1 MTAVPPWVIK
11 AAHPVTSTL
20 PPMSLPRDVT
30 PLDDSIL
37 STIAAASAAPL
48 ALLVPPLWQARWVTP
63 TYANLHG
70 LDAEALQGHE
80 LRNALLPTQWCQ
92 WQRPLDARRYAG
104 ADGQHCLAQELPFG
118 PERSYPTRLQAL
130 YHQGQLH
137 GVLVQPQLE
146 LDLSQAHQ
154 LVQQSDARMR
164 KFAAATSEAILFY
177 DRQGHVLDANDAAV
191 RLSGYPLQQLQAM
204 TLFQLAPPH
213 EHAEVQRR
221 LTSHH
226 AAPFNTQL
234 RRRDG
239 LVIDVQAKTRSMP
252 NGDAD
257 YSIVVLHDISAH
269 KRAEARVNFLSHH
282 DPLTQLPNRNGLQAG
297 MQRVLAQAAE
307 LRHAITVGMIDLDRF
322 KDVNDSLGHAAGDR
336 VLREVGRRLRSK
348 LHPDDLLA
356 RIGSDEFAVVLGTR
370 LTASQAHCF
379 FSEIQHALA
388 KPFTL
393 GETQV
398 SIPASIGT
406 SRFPEDGQTAD
417 ELLQNAHA
425 AMCHAK
431 ETGQSHLQHYS
442 RQLAERPSRLLALEQ
457 QLREAVERDQLVLHY
472 QPQWDVQANTLAG
485 FEALVRWQHP
495 QRGLLPPGEFIP
507 FAESRGL
514 IALIGRWVM
523 RAACRQMRQWQTQ
536 GYAPVPVAVNMSALE
551 FRQPNLLSQVEQIL
565 TEEQV
570 APQWLEIELTE
581 STLMKESDS
590 VLETLQS
597 LKRLGVQLA
606 IDDFGTGYSSLA
618 YLRRYPLDKL
628 KIDRSFLRDV
638 PGNSGDVSLVTAI
651 IQMARSL
658 KLRTVAEGVETAE
671 QLDLLSSLS
680 CEVVQGFHIARPM
693 PADAA
698 APWQPRSCHTD
709 VAQ

>member
-1 MTAVPPWVIK
+1 
-11 AAHPVTSTL
+11 
-20 PPMSLPRDVT
+20 MSLPRDVT

-37 STIAAASAAPL
+37 STIAAATAAPL
-48 ALLVPPLWQARWVTP
+48 ALLVPPLWHCRWVTP

-80 LRNALLPTQWCQ
+80 LRNALPPSHWCQ
-92 WQRPLDARRYAG
+92 WQRPLDALRYTSHTQPG
-104 ADGQHCLAQELPFG
+104 SLSLNLPFG
-118 PERSYPTRLQAL
+118 QGRTLPTVLQAL
-130 YHQGQLH
+130 YQDGQIW
-137 GVLVQPQLE
+137 GVLVQPQLAME
-146 LDLSQAHQ
+146 LHQAQ
-154 LVQQSDARMR
+154 RLVQQSDARMR
-164 KFAAATSEAILFY
+164 KFASATSEALLFY
-177 DRQGHVLDANDAAV
+177 GADWRIQDANDAAV
-191 RLSGYPLQQLQAM
+191 RLSGYPLQQLQGMA
-204 TLFQLAPPH
+204 LFQLAPPQL
-213 EHAEVQRR
+213 HADIQQRLAAR
-221 LTSHH
+221 LE
-226 AAPFNTQL
+226 APFNTQL

-239 LVIDVQAKTRSMP
+239 LVIDVQAKGRRLPDSQS
-252 NGDAD
+252 GD
-257 YSIVVLHDISAH
+257 YGLVVLHDISAH

-282 DPLTQLPNRNGLQAG
+282 DALTQLPNRNGLQLG
-297 MQRVLAQAAE
+297 LQRVLAQAAE

-322 KDVNDSLGHAAGDR
+322 KDVNDSLGHAAGDK

-370 LTASQAHCF
+370 LTASQTQCF
-379 FSEIQHALA
+379 FSEIQHVLA

-406 SRFPEDGQTAD
+406 SRFPDDGQTAD

-457 QLREAVERDQLVLHY
+457 QLRAAVEENQLVLHY
-472 QPQWDVQANTLAG
+472 QPQWDMQANRLAG

-495 QRGLLPPGEFIP
+495 QRGLLLPGEFIP

-523 RAACRQMRQWQTQ
+523 RAACRQMRQWHTQ

-551 FRQPNLLSQVEQIL
+551 FRQPNLRSQVEQIL
-565 TEEQV
+565 AEEQV

-638 PGNSGDVSLVTAI
+638 PANSSDVSLVTAI

-658 KLRTVAEGVETAE
+658 QLRTVAEGVETAE
-671 QLDLLSSLS
+671 QQELLGRLG
-680 CEVVQGFHIARPM
+680 CELVQGFHIARPM
-693 PADAA
+693 PADATV
-698 APWQPRSCHTD
+698 PWQPRSCHTD